1 MFHVFWSC
9 DFSLFRDV
17 SYEQNCD
24 SRRFALTAE
33 FINLLVFA
41 RSTGGNAVT
50 LHGIHNNQL
59 NIVVFPSV
67 AQDLMTKKRRQIFNV
82 LHFVFRQNV
91 TERSFNI

>member
-1 MFHVFWSC
+1 
-9 DFSLFRDV
+9 
-17 SYEQNCD
+17 
-24 SRRFALTAE
+24 
-33 FINLLVFA
+33 
-41 RSTGGNAVT
+41 VT